1 MFLKD
6 KNKQSKNISDK
17 ISGVIFTILVWSLN
31 GAGVVTELVI
41 NMRDDRPGLLA
52 DILITMTTFLTT
64 LRCTAN
70 ISLEKILQGTA
81 LIHHK
86 V

>member
-41 NMRDDRPGLLA
+41 NMRDDSPCLLS
-52 DILITMTTFLTT
+52 DIRITMTNILQ
-64 LRCTAN
+64 LQ
-70 ISLEKILQGTA
+70 ISLGIKSYMFYCSTTC
-81 LIHHK
+81 HNSS
-86 V
+86 